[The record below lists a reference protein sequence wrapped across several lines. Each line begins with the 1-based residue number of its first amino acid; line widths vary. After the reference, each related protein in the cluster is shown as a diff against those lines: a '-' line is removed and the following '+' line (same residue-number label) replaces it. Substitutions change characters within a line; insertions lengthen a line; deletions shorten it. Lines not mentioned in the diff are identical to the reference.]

1 MTGKSKKQAIA
12 RSHPSIAMLTLQLRG
27 MEKRFMAMEKM
38 YEKNTQIFQ
47 ETISLMDIRQGLM
60 IRRLRMSVIGLQWEE
75 MFAEY
80 AAVVAILQFTG
91 RIHEPSKSRLQ
102 EQLIQQNVAPEGAVV
117 FGG

>member
-1 MTGKSKKQAIA
+1 
-12 RSHPSIAMLTLQLRG
+12 MLTLQLRG
-27 MEKRFMAMEKM
+27 LEKRFMSMEKM

-80 AAVVAILQFTG
+80 AAVVAILQFIG